1 MNILL
6 FKNPKRLL
14 FNTGLIVSMAV
25 VQTAFANES
34 SEGSNTSLGKTE
46 TKLIL
51 EGKPAND
58 VKLPTEPKV
67 IQYKWTLDD
76 VRQIAENQ
84 NPDLKA
90 AKANFD
96 AAEKVVL
103 EAWSG
108 YLPHAD
114 IGGSFQ
120 QTTLPNPSVGLT
132 NQIGIALPYS
142 SVVGSIKQTLF
153 DFGKTLNQIGAA
165 KALSRSTKQDAIA
178 LKNAVDLNVQR
189 TFYNVIASDSLVKVA
204 NQGLAA
210 FEETHRRM
218 TIFVK
223 TGARPVFDLSQSNVQ
238 VAKAKLGVIDAVND
252 RDIARVLLLKYMGLP
267 EDATFTLL
275 SPRESKLI
283 EAEKLSLPKLTALA
297 LQNRPEMQS
306 KALHV
311 EAAQM
316 QLHQEVKGYLP
327 TIGIEGWYGKF
338 FPNYF
343 DALGDAWGGGITLK
357 WNLFDG
363 FNTTAR
369 VGEFSARVE
378 AQSAD
383 LEKEHLDIVAEVANS
398 YMNLSRSLSKI
409 QLAENTLVF
418 ANQTADLGQKRYD
431 AGVATFLEL
440 LVAQNSL
447 LDAQTAVVQAKF
459 QYEIGL
465 AGLATATNAN
475 IDEISKTQ

>member
-1 MNILL
+1 
-6 FKNPKRLL
+6 
-14 FNTGLIVSMAV
+14 MAV